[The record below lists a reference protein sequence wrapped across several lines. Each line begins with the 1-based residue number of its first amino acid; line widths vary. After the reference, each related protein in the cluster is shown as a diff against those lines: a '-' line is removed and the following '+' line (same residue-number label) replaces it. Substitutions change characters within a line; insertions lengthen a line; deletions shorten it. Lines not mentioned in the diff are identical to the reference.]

1 MIPTNDIMTSLH
13 KKGTMVRVD
22 RNLMTLCV
30 TVWFS
35 GGKTLAYTTSH
46 EQFGILFAFVYGK
59 IPVHIEGMG
68 AQIVVGKKPD
78 GDGWIQTGEATWVM
92 STFEAELIPED
103 EEIVASVEGAEDM
116 EEHELRHACRKK
128 VMALAYSEEDD
139 ID

>member
-1 MIPTNDIMTSLH
+1 MSSLH

-22 RNLMTLCV
+22 RNLVTLVV

-35 GGKTLAYTTSH
+35 DGKVLAFLTSH
-46 EQFGILFAFVYGK
+46 EQFGILFALVYGK

-68 AQIVVGKKPD
+68 AQVVVGKKPD

-92 STFEAELIPED
+92 STFNAEPIPED
-103 EEIVASVEGAEDM
+103 EIEEEEIVASVEGAEDM
-116 EEHELRHACRKK
+116 DDHTLRMACRKK
-128 VMALAYSEEDD
+128 VRALAYSEEDD